1 MLDRIE
7 FILAEAIQ
15 SLRRNRWMTFA
26 AISTTAMALYLI
38 GGLGYAYLRIQ
49 TYLNK
54 EAQDFKLSVFL
65 KDGLTAE
72 DVKSAGEKIQVID
85 GVAKVTYVSSQE
97 ALTKM
102 QEDMPGIEL
111 SDLFTAAENP
121 LPNAYNV
128 EVTDISKASGL
139 AAEIK
144 REPFVEEVQE
154 ASDLVR
160 LLEELLGGL
169 RLLGVLLGSIMLL
182 TGGILIF
189 NTIRL
194 TIMARRREMR
204 IMELVGATRGA
215 IVQPLLLEGM
225 IQGMSGG
232 LLAGGLLWLSSLP
245 TQTVVNQIGASEI
258 WASIDLPRTL
268 LILVLAGAVYGV
280 VCSLLAVRERT
291 QSPTGGSFA

>member
-7 FILAEAIQ
+7 FILSEAIQ

-49 TYLNK
+49 TYLDK
-54 EAQDFKLSVFL
+54 EARDFKLSVFL
-65 KDGLTAE
+65 KDGLSAE
-72 DVKSAGEKIQVID
+72 DMKAAGTKIQALD
-85 GVAKVTYVSSQE
+85 GVAEVTFTSRQQ
-97 ALTKM
+97 ALEKM
-102 QEDMPGIEL
+102 QADMPGIEL
-111 SDLFTAAENP
+111 SDLFSAAENP
-121 LPNAYNV
+121 LPNSYNV
-128 EVTDISKASGL
+128 EVKNISKAADM
-139 AAEIK
+139 AAAIK
-144 REPFVEEVQE
+144 KEPFVEKVQE

-160 LLEELLGGL
+160 LLEELLSGL
-169 RLLGVLLGSIMLL
+169 RLLGILLGSIMLS

-245 TQTVVNQIGASEI
+245 TQAVVNQIGASDI
-258 WASIDLPRTL
+258 WAPIELPRTL
-268 LILVLAGAVYGV
+268 LLLVLAGAAYGV
-280 VCSLLAVRERT
+280 ICSLLAVRERT
-291 QSPTGGSFA
+291 PKPSGGSFA